1 MNKKNILP
9 TLLIFYIVLSG
20 IWILRAN
27 YQSQKSE
34 KYLNVVQKTAQ
45 ITQDSLVS
53 EAAFYERI
61 VALDSVFFIGN
72 YVEALSSFEN
82 SLVADTFTEPKNRI
96 LALRATEIAN
106 LIRGRDSTKYAVNI
120 YRRQLTTARTALK
133 LLDEKL
139 DSTDSIYSN
148 QQTISA
154 QSIDSLQLQ
163 VSQLTTK
170 LEDKNS
176 IQTISF
182 KNPNNNVVHYLGE
195 TKNGEASGKGVGI
208 WSTGGKYEGTWLA
221 NKRHGK
227 GTYTWKDGDTYV
239 GYFLN
244 DTREGQGTYHWQTGD
259 KYVGQWKNNK
269 RNGLG
274 VLFNKSG
281 VILFEGNW
289 QDDKI
294 LQ

>member
-1 MNKKNILP
+1 MRKKTILL
-9 TLLIFYIVLSG
+9 TLLIFYILLSG

-27 YQSQKSE
+27 YQRQKSE
-34 KYLNVVQKTAQ
+34 TRLNIVQKTAQ
-45 ITQDSLVS
+45 STKDSLIS
-53 EAAFYERI
+53 EVAFYEKI
-61 VALDSVFFIGN
+61 VALDSVFFTGN
-72 YVEALSSFEN
+72 FVESLNGFEN
-82 SLVADTFTEPKNRI
+82 SLAVDTFTEAKHST
-96 LALRATEIAN
+96 LVLRVTEIAN
-106 LIRGRDSTKYAVNI
+106 LIRGRDSTKDAVNI

-139 DSTDSIYSN
+139 DSTYSVYSS
-148 QQTISA
+148 QQTISIHR
-154 QSIDSLQLQ
+154 IDSLQMQ
-163 VSQLTTK
+163 VSKLTTK

-195 TKNGEASGKGVGI
+195 TKNGEANGKGVGI

-227 GTYTWKDGDTYV
+227 GTYTWKDGDIYV
-239 GYFLN
+239 GDFLN

-274 VLFNKSG
+274 ILSNKSG